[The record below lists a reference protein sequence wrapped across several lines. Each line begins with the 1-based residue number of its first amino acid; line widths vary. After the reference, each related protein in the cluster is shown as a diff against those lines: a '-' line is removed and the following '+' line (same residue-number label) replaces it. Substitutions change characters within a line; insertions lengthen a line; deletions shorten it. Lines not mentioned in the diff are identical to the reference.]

1 VDDSSKKNGGCSIQ
15 PGPVCKKRGLSRLWL
30 VLLFAEA
37 VLWNPKV
44 SPAQEVGFAGAVY
57 VVSVLVEGNQRI
69 ENEAIL
75 AVVTTRKGDLF
86 DQEQLDK
93 DLRDIYRMKFFT
105 DVRIELK
112 DGMGG
117 KIVTFRVTEKPSI
130 GEIVFEGNKKVNEK
144 NLKEELGVKLYSILD
159 DNAIKQSINR
169 LTEFY
174 RQKGY
179 FNAEIK
185 DKVEPL
191 PNNEVRLKYEIAERD
206 KVYITKIEF
215 LGNTKF
221 DDDDLKGIMETSEKG
236 FFSWFSDAGFL
247 DKKML
252 EFDVHKVTSFYHNQ
266 GYIRARVGEPEII
279 FEKEEGLT
287 ITMEIEEG
295 PQYGVSSVSVDGDL
309 IMPAEDLMA
318 TVNIGKQK
326 VFNREVVRNDINAL
340 REVYVDAGYAY
351 AEVTPRTK
359 EDDEN
364 HLVDIV
370 YIISKGSKVRFERIN
385 IYGNTITRDK
395 VIRRE
400 LAAVEGEDFSGGALR
415 LSTENLNRLGF
426 FEDVAMETKKGSR
439 DDLMVLD
446 VRIKEKPTG
455 SFSVG
460 AGYSSEDA
468 IFAMFQVAQANL
480 FGRGQK
486 LQASAKL
493 GGLSTEFKINFTE
506 PWLFDTR
513 YSGNFEIYKWKQ
525 EYSDY
530 TYDGTDYED
539 YSRDSYGFRL
549 GLGFPIDK
557 IDELTRGS
565 VSYGYDDSDISNI
578 PDDASPAW
586 KDMEGQNVTSSITTG
601 IRRDSRDEPW
611 NTSRGSVNSLSFEF
625 AGRALGGDVNFN
637 KIRAGSAWYFP
648 LFWDTVFLVRGN
660 WGYIEERSGGKLPV
674 YQKFRIGGINSVR
687 GFEFGEISP
696 QDETGEYIGGER
708 MMYYNLEYRFPV
720 LKEQG
725 IVGLV
730 FYDCG
735 NVWEESDSDSYSF
748 SDLRDSV
755 GVGVR
760 WYSPMGPLRIEYGKI
775 LSPEEDEESGKWEFS
790 VGGLF

>member
-1 VDDSSKKNGGCSIQ
+1 MDDSSKKNAGCAIQ
-15 PGPVCKKRGLSRLWL
+15 PGPGCKKRGRPWLWL

-44 SPAQEVGFAGAVY
+44 VPAQEEGFAGAVY
-57 VVSVLVEGNQRI
+57 VVSVLVEGNQRV
-69 ENEAIL
+69 EKEAIL
-75 AVVTTRKGDLF
+75 AVVITRKGDLF

-112 DGMGG
+112 DGLGG
-117 KIVTFRVTEKPSI
+117 KIVIFRVTEKASI
-130 GEIVFEGNKKVNEK
+130 GEIVFEGNKKVREDD
-144 NLKEELGVKLYSILD
+144 LKEELGVKLYSILD
-159 DNAIKQSINR
+159 DNAINQSVNR

-185 DKVEPL
+185 DKVELL
-191 PNNEVRLKYEIAERD
+191 PNNEVRLKYEIIEHD

-221 DDDDLKGIMETSEKG
+221 DDDDLKDIMETSEKG
-236 FFSWFSDAGFL
+236 FFSVFTDAGYL

-252 EFDVHKVTSFYHNQ
+252 EFDVHKITSFYHNQ
-266 GYIRARVGEPEII
+266 GFIKARVGEPEII
-279 FEKEEGLT
+279 FEKEKGLT
-287 ITMEIEEG
+287 IIMEVEEG

-318 TVNIGKQK
+318 TVNIGNQK

-340 REVYVDAGYAY
+340 RAVYVDTGFAY

-359 EDDEN
+359 EDDEK

-385 IYGNTITRDK
+385 IFGNTITRDK

-400 LAAVEGEDFSGGALR
+400 LAAVEGEDFSGEALR

-426 FEDVAMETKKGSR
+426 FEDVEMQTKKGSR

-446 VRIKEKPTG
+446 VRIKERPTG

-460 AGYSSEDA
+460 AGYSSEDS
-468 IFAMFQVAQANL
+468 IFAMFQVAQSNL

-525 EYSDY
+525 EYNDY
-530 TYDGTDYED
+530 SYEGTDYED
-539 YSRDSYGFRL
+539 YKRDSFGFRL

-565 VSYGYDDSDISNI
+565 VSYGYDNSDISNI
-578 PDDASPAW
+578 PYDASPAW
-586 KDMEGQNVTSSITTG
+586 EDMEGENVTSSITTG
-601 IRRDSRDEPW
+601 IRRDTRDEPW
-611 NTSRGSVNSLSFEF
+611 NTRRGSVNTLSFEF

-637 KIRAGSAWYFP
+637 KIRAGTAWYFP

-660 WGYIEERSGGKLPV
+660 WGYIEERAGGKLPV
-674 YQKFRIGGINSVR
+674 YQKFRIGGINTVR
-687 GFEFGEISP
+687 GFEFGSISP
-696 QDETGEYIGGER
+696 IDPRGEYIGGEK
-708 MMYYNLEYRFPV
+708 MMYYNFEYRFPI

-735 NVWEESDSDSYSF
+735 NVWTDNEHYSF
-748 SDLRDSV
+748 SDLRKSA
-755 GVGVR
+755 GAGVR
-760 WYSPMGPLRIEYGKI
+760 WYSPMGPLRIEYGKN
-775 LSPEEDEESGKWEFS
+775 LDPYDWEETGKWEFS